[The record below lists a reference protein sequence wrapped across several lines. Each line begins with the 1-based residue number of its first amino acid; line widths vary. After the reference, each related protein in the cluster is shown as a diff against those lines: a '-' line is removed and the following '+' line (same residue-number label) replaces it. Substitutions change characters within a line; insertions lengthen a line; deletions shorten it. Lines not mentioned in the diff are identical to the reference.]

1 MSKFL
6 IACLG
11 NIGSEYENT
20 RHNIG
25 FKVADELALAG
36 ETQFSQERLP
46 QKLAFFIGHLKANIY
61 FALIILINIKISYVL
76 HHIISVHCLIVLQV
90 Q

>member
-36 ETQFSQERLP
+36 ETQFSQERLAYKCEV
-46 QKLAFFIGHLKANIY
+46 KLKGK
-61 FALIILINIKISYVL
+61 ILVVIKPTTYMN
-76 HHIISVHCLIVLQV
+76 
-90 Q
+90 

>member
-11 NIGSEYENT
+11 NIGPEYENT

-25 FKVADELALAG
+25 FKVADALALELSKEEGAD
-36 ETQFSQERLP
+36 TKKASSSSSSSQQPL
-46 QKLAFFIGHLKANIY
+46 
-61 FALIILINIKISYVL
+61 
-76 HHIISVHCLIVLQV
+76 
-90 Q
+90 